1 MSCIYRKSRASKK
14 ESSQRILVGVESI
27 IVEEY
32 TDHHQMTARYVYS
45 LSNRVLFYKYS
56 PGQSSSTSDTMG
68 KTVESTLMNRIRW
81 VIEATEEGTVQLV
94 YIHTH
99 RVVSQI
105 L

>member
-1 MSCIYRKSRASKK
+1 
-14 ESSQRILVGVESI
+14 
-27 IVEEY
+27 
-32 TDHHQMTARYVYS
+32 MTARYVYS

-94 YIHTH
+94 YIHIEWSPKYYDH
-99 RVVSQI
+99 PF
-105 L
+105 